1 MKYCPACHKTYPTD
15 YNVCPADQTGL
26 QSTHELQPGMII
38 RNKYEILDQL
48 GIGGMGVVYRGRHLT
63 FNEMC
68 AIKVVNEGV
77 AGDSNFLQRFQT
89 EAVVTRK
96 LRHPN
101 AVRVDD
107 FDYTDDGRPFIVM
120 ELVEGKSIGEVLLEQ
135 GPFAVP
141 RALRIVTQAAR
152 ALGVA
157 HQLGVVH
164 RDIKP
169 GNILLTKDEQGQEMA
184 KVLDFGIAKLRE
196 TSGGDGKS
204 SGMTMTGMLVGT
216 PLYMSPEQFM
226 GKKGGEIDGRTDIY
240 SLGVVLYQMV
250 TGQAPFDGDTLYSL
264 MIQHME
270 GNVKPPHER
279 VPELHLPEALSQVIL
294 KAIDKSR
301 DQRFQTAEEFIAAM
315 DEITALHGGSWE
327 DAVVESSPAQSSQVV
342 PAPITSVRT
351 PPSTTSPR
359 VPPAPPGTK
368 TTPATKP
375 RTGTIAATVPV
386 PVPTKVPTIASPPTP
401 PLTSP
406 IAAKPAM
413 AKTIAAPP
421 PQPAS
426 VLVKSAAQH
435 VLLQPK
441 KFGLKHF
448 LGLVALLLAAALVAG
463 VGYVKYQSLQRLRV
477 EKAVIEVLNTE
488 PDLNKAALRV
498 SVSEKGEV
506 ILDGSVLTPEDRKA
520 AETLAGAVPEVTQV
534 INRILVTPAPGTVVV
549 PAQSY
554 DSLVNDGNKYMDDG
568 RYDEA
573 IACFTKAAVVD
584 PSKGAKD
591 LLQKAQQA
599 QKAEELLLKNRR

>member
-520 AETLAGAVPEVTQV
+520 AETLAGAVPDVTQV

-568 RYDEA
+568 KYDEA
-573 IACFTKAAVVD
+573 ITCFTKAAVVD

>member
-38 RNKYEILDQL
+38 RNKYEILDQI

-196 TSGGDGKS
+196 AADGDGKS

-301 DQRFQTAEEFIAAM
+301 DERFQTAEEFIAAM
-315 DEITALHGGSWE
+315 DQLTGLPAGPWE
-327 DAVVESSPAQSSQVV
+327 DAVVESSPAPSKTVQ
-342 PAPITSVRT
+342 APITNVRT
-351 PPSTTSPR
+351 PASPTAPL
-359 VPPAPPGTK
+359 VPPAPPGPK
-368 TTPATKP
+368 TTPAAKP
-375 RTGTIAATVPV
+375 RTGTIAATVPPEV
-386 PVPTKVPTIASPPTP
+386 PARVPTIAAPPTP
-401 PLTSP
+401 PVAPP

-421 PQPAS
+421 PQPDS

-448 LGLVALLLAAALVAG
+448 LGLVALLLAAVLVAG
-463 VGYVKYQSLQRLRV
+463 VGYLKYQSLQRLRT
-477 EKAVIEVLNTE
+477 ESAVTEILNAE
-488 PDLNKAALRV
+488 PALNKAALKV
-498 SVSEKGEV
+498 SVSNKHEV
-506 ILDGSVLTPEDRKA
+506 ILDGNVLTAEDRRA
-520 AETLAGAVPEVTQV
+520 AENLAGAVPGVTQV

-549 PAQSY
+549 AAPSY
-554 DSLVNDGNKYMDDG
+554 DSLVSDGNKYMDDG
-568 RYDEA
+568 KYDEA
-573 IACFTKAAVVD
+573 IACFSKAAAAD